1 MSRLLQKEPR
11 ASLKRVNHG
20 HMGETQ
26 AVRRSCAQRSHTF
39 RAACGGLSGLF
50 MRSGK
55 WAEVLLG
62 ERRCGPHAAC
72 WGPRS
77 PVQPLG
83 LRLGPGL
90 RQAPLWALR
99 TNSAGWGAFRA
110 GTIARGHSGCWSRKG
125 FIVDNCLQHC
135 SPGLALTIPC
145 MPTLGSW
152 VPLQSPGYEGRCSVA
167 SLAALAPGS
176 SKGSLI
182 HGSATGA
189 EGHREGVPGHH
200 GADPARGGPTWL

>member
-1 MSRLLQKEPR
+1 M
-11 ASLKRVNHG
+11 
-20 HMGETQ
+20 
-26 AVRRSCAQRSHTF
+26 
-39 RAACGGLSGLF
+39 
-50 MRSGK
+50 
-55 WAEVLLG
+55 
-62 ERRCGPHAAC
+62 C

-83 LRLGPGL
+83 LHLGPGL

-99 TNSAGWGAFRA
+99 TNSAGRGAFRA

-125 FIVDNCLQHC
+125 FIVVNCLQHC

-152 VPLQSPGYEGRCSVA
+152 VPLQSPGYEVRGPVT

-176 SKGSLI
+176 SKGSLT

-189 EGHREGVPGHH
+189 EGHREGVPGH
-200 GADPARGGPTWL
+200 PREARRGCRLSSRRSSVGRLAGPSPCMLVWLLSAP

>member
-99 TNSAGWGAFRA
+99 TNSAGRGAFRA

-125 FIVDNCLQHC
+125 FIVDNCSIAVLAWPSL
-135 SPGLALTIPC
+135 SPACP
-145 MPTLGSW
+145 P
-152 VPLQSPGYEGRCSVA
+152 
-167 SLAALAPGS
+167 LAPGCHS
-176 SKGSLI
+176 SPQDTK
-182 HGSATGA
+182 
-189 EGHREGVPGHH
+189 
-200 GADPARGGPTWL
+200 ADALSPRWQPLPQEAPKAL